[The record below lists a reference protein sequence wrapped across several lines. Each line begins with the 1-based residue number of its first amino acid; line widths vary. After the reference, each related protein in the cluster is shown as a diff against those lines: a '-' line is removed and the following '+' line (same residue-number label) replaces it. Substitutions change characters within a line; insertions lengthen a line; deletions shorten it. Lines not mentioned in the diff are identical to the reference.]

1 MRASRRMISKAA
13 MGLPLMNRSR
23 LLQGLRV
30 GIDQGVGPSLF
41 RRGGIPRGILG
52 LRSAQLQS
60 GALPATERTGYP
72 RA

>member
-30 GIDQGVGPSLF
+30 GFYQGLIHPYSTEGNTRV
-41 RRGGIPRGILG
+41 RGILG
-52 LRSAQLQS
+52 LRSAQLQTKW
-60 GALPATERTGYP
+60 GPACD
-72 RA
+72 